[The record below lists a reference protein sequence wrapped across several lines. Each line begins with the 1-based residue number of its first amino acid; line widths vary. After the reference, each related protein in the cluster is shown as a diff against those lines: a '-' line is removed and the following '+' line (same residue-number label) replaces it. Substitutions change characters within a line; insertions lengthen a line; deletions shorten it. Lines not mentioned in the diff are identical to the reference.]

1 MKIIFLKDVKG
12 VGKKGEIKEIND
24 GYARNFFIAKGL
36 GAQATSGVINK
47 VDKEQSEKREANK
60 RKVQSLKKIAESM
73 KNATLHFSLKA
84 GEKGELFG
92 SVSTKDI
99 EKDIVK
105 YDAHDARAILDH
117 PIKSLGEHKVTID
130 LGEGITTEIL
140 VEVKKEN

>member
-12 VGKKGEIKEIND
+12 IGKKGEIKEIND
-24 GYARNFFIAKGL
+24 GYARNFLILKGF
-36 GAQATSGVINK
+36 GEQATMGIINK
-47 VDKEQSEKREANK
+47 VNKEQAEKNDAHT
-60 RKVQSLKKIAESM
+60 RKVEQLKKNAESM
-73 KNATLHFSLKA
+73 KNTTLHFSLKA

-105 YDAHDARAILDH
+105 YDVHDARAILDH

-140 VEVKKEN
+140 VEIKKEN